1 MKTFKFLSLFA
12 GLLLGA
18 LAFVAC
24 DKSDD
29 DNNKNGNTNVTVN
42 DILGSWYVTE
52 QTDSKVEV
60 DVILF
65 NANGTGSF
73 TEIKAKANNNWQKV
87 SNTAPFTYTLTGNHV
102 KMVSNV
108 NGSQKVREGDI
119 TLNSDGTASV
129 IPYEDGKPGTPML
142 MRQLGNK
149 TGDEILNELLNGGGG
164 NDNSIQSKIIGT
176 WETNPVDGV
185 KQRWE
190 ITKTSV
196 KQMST
201 YYTYDEYENKSLV
214 GAGVSGYY
222 EIGYSEETGYF
233 LNCHWV
239 YLLDCT
245 NPQAFTFVQ
254 GEETHR
260 ENPPIGWPFTYDA
273 QNDILRFDAVKDP
286 FYRK

>member
-1 MKTFKFLSLFA
+1 MKTFKILSLFA

-52 QTDSKVEV
+52 KTDSKVEV

-102 KMVSNV
+102 KMIYAGN
-108 NGSQKVREGDI
+108 QEVREGDI
-119 TLNSDGTASV
+119 TLNDDGTASV
-129 IPYEDGKPGTPML
+129 TPYEDGKAGTPML
-142 MRQLGNK
+142 MRPLGNK
-149 TGDEILNELLNGGGG
+149 TGIEILNELLNGNGGS
-164 NDNSIQSKIIGT
+164 DISIQSKILGN
-176 WETNPVDGV
+176 WETIAIDGV

-196 KQMST
+196 KQMYT
-201 YYTYDEYENKSLV
+201 YYTYDENGDKSLI
-214 GAGVSGYY
+214 GTGVSGYY
-222 EIGYSEETGYF
+222 EIGFDEGEGKYF

-239 YLLDCT
+239 YMMDCT
-245 NPQAFTFVQ
+245 SPQNFTFVQ
-254 GEETHR
+254 GAETHR
-260 ENPPIGWPFTYDA
+260 ENPPVGWLFTYDD
-273 QNDILRFDAVKDP
+273 QNDLLYFDAIKDP
-286 FYRK
+286 LHRK